1 MDKLIPVGRIFFAI
15 AVIGMGLEHFIYKEF
30 ITGRARPWPAA
41 IPGGPIWAYLSGFV
55 IVVTGAAIL
64 SGKKARV
71 AAILLA
77 ALLFVWALL
86 RHIPVVAASE
96 ILSPDW
102 TKAVKALALVG
113 GALAVAATFPKLETA
128 RSTLLSRFINRE
140 AEFIVVGT
148 ICLAVFM
155 INNGSQH
162 FIYTEFVASI
172 IPSWFPGNPVFWA
185 YFAAVALFAGALGMF
200 YPPTAHLA
208 ALLTGVMVFSWV
220 WIVHV
225 PRVFL
230 TVSDNIAVFEAL
242 AIAGIALVL
251 AGCRSKQAHT
261 SREFDPQ

>member
-15 AVIGMGLEHFIYKEF
+15 AIIGMGLEHFIYKEF
-30 ITGRARPWPAA
+30 ITGRAPPWPAA
-41 IPGGPIWAYLSGFV
+41 IPGGPIWAYLSGLL

-77 ALLFVWALL
+77 ALLFAWALL

-96 ILSPDW
+96 FLSPHW
-102 TKAVKALALVG
+102 TSAVKALALVG
-113 GALAVAATFPKLETA
+113 GALAVAATFPKVQTA

-200 YPPTAHLA
+200 YPPTARLA

-251 AGCRSKQAHT
+251 AGYRSKQAHT